1 MQPRKR
7 LSDILT
13 NSELESIQ
21 SAWEMTDAA
30 ADLGPLP
37 AGTYTSRLAGA
48 EIFTARTG
56 TAGVRLTL
64 VVVEPAELA
73 GRRIWHDL
81 WLTLAAMPGTKRD
94 LLKIGISDLARLEGP
109 IPDGILLSVRVAL
122 RKDDDDTVRNRV
134 TRLDLV
140 RIEPPPPNP
149 FAPPDGGDGGGPE
162 GVPF

>member
-1 MQPRKR
+1 MLTRKR

-21 SAWEMTDAA
+21 STWETTDAA

-37 AGTYTSRLAGA
+37 DGTYTAKLDGA

-56 TAGVRLTL
+56 THGVKLTL
-64 VVVEPAELA
+64 VVVEPAEHA
-73 GRRIWHDL
+73 GRRLWSDQ

-94 LLKIGISDLARLEGP
+94 LLKIGISDLAQLERP
-109 IPDGILLSVRVAL
+109 IPDGIILSVRVAL
-122 RKDDDDTVRNRV
+122 RKDDDGTERNRV

-149 FAPPDGGDGGGPE
+149 FAPPDDEDGGGPE
-162 GVPF
+162 AVPF